1 MVRHRL
7 ITCGSGR
14 QVAGSVEQSDKD
26 CCFYKSYGFI
36 RSSLFCDVAQS
47 RLVGSC
53 DVRCVT
59 IHKNEGL
66 TYATAET

>member
-1 MVRHRL
+1 M
-7 ITCGSGR
+7 
-14 QVAGSVEQSDKD
+14 AGSFEHSDKD
-26 CCFYKSYGFI
+26 CCLFKSHGFI

-59 IHKNEGL
+59 TQKCEGL
-66 TYATAET
+66 TYATAEA